1 MMVLTIPQSVKA
13 YDFSAVCS
21 TGQTLYYN
29 YLSSSSVTVTYP
41 GSGVSPYGGY
51 SKPTGGLAIPSS
63 VMHNGITYSVTYIGA
78 IAFKGCSGLTS
89 VTIPNSVTYIGDHA
103 FKGCSGLTSV
113 TIPNSVTYIG
123 DHAFKGCSGLT
134 WVIIGNSVTSIGNH
148 AFYDCSGLTLVTIPN
163 SVTSIGNYAFYNC
176 SGLTWVNIGDSVTS
190 IGNYAFYNCSGLTS
204 VTVESGNTVY
214 DSRGNCNAIIETST
228 NTLIAGCM
236 NTVIPNSVTSIG
248 DAAFYNCSG
257 LTLVT
262 IPNSVTSI
270 GEAAFAGCSGL
281 TSVTIP
287 NSVTSIGDSA
297 FYYCSGLTSVQF
309 NAENCADFSVDSYEN
324 VPFCVPFYGCA
335 NISNFIF
342 GGSVS
347 RIPAY
352 CCYGLSN
359 LTVVII
365 PNSVNSIG
373 SYAFSWCSGLTGTLT
388 IPNSVTSIGG
398 AAFYNCSDLISVTIG
413 NSVNTIGSWAFKGCS
428 ALTGITSLAEIPP
441 TLGTDVFYGVS
452 HTIPVHIPCGSM
464 ESYQTTWSFFSNLI
478 WPPIHTIN
486 VGVAD
491 SAFGVSTFTEVS
503 TCDSI
508 VVIEATSYY
517 GYHFTQWNDG
527 NTDNPRTITVTQDT
541 TFTAYFDR
549 NEYQL
554 TLNSADPT
562 LGTLTGSGTY
572 LYLDTAHIV
581 ANAIEH
587 HHLVNWSDGDRNAI
601 RDIVITADLEL
612 TATFAIDTHTVT
624 VASDD
629 ITRGMVEASST
640 EFVYGTPCTVTATAY
655 TGYTFAGW
663 SNGVTANPYT
673 FTVTEDVELTAYFES
688 ATQGVLTVD
697 ASEISIYSTEGRI
710 VARGAEGMEMSVLD
724 VMGREVVRPT
734 RSGETPVLPKGVYLV
749 KVGTLPARKVLVI
762 R

>member
-78 IAFKGCSGLTS
+78 I
-89 VTIPNSVTYIGDHA
+89 A

-270 GEAAFAGCSGL
+270 GVPKL
-281 TSVTIP
+281 LRIDINNHP
-287 NSVTSIGDSA
+287 
-297 FYYCSGLTSVQF
+297 QF
-309 NAENCADFSVDSYEN
+309 
-324 VPFCVPFYGCA
+324 
-335 NISNFIF
+335 
-342 GGSVS
+342 
-347 RIPAY
+347 
-352 CCYGLSN
+352 
-359 LTVVII
+359 
-365 PNSVNSIG
+365 
-373 SYAFSWCSGLTGTLT
+373 
-388 IPNSVTSIGG
+388 
-398 AAFYNCSDLISVTIG
+398 
-413 NSVNTIGSWAFKGCS
+413 
-428 ALTGITSLAEIPP
+428 
-441 TLGTDVFYGVS
+441 
-452 HTIPVHIPCGSM
+452 HHIH
-464 ESYQTTWSFFSNLI
+464 W
-478 WPPIHTIN
+478 
-486 VGVAD
+486 
-491 SAFGVSTFTEVS
+491 
-503 TCDSI
+503 
-508 VVIEATSYY
+508 
-517 GYHFTQWNDG
+517 
-527 NTDNPRTITVTQDT
+527 
-541 TFTAYFDR
+541 
-549 NEYQL
+549 
-554 TLNSADPT
+554 
-562 LGTLTGSGTY
+562 
-572 LYLDTAHIV
+572 
-581 ANAIEH
+581 
-587 HHLVNWSDGDRNAI
+587 
-601 RDIVITADLEL
+601 
-612 TATFAIDTHTVT
+612 
-624 VASDD
+624 
-629 ITRGMVEASST
+629 
-640 EFVYGTPCTVTATAY
+640 
-655 TGYTFAGW
+655 
-663 SNGVTANPYT
+663 
-673 FTVTEDVELTAYFES
+673 
-688 ATQGVLTVD
+688 
-697 ASEISIYSTEGRI
+697 
-710 VARGAEGMEMSVLD
+710 
-724 VMGREVVRPT
+724 
-734 RSGETPVLPKGVYLV
+734 RSGVRWLQRPDLGDHPQLRHLDWRLCVLLLQWPHLG
-749 KVGTLPARKVLVI
+749 AIQRRKL